1 MRSEAQ
7 FRTQVRMVVADDAD
21 IGQLSTGER
30 IAVAFVLNRPDLL
43 EQYWGSMLEFR
54 RSSRHRLDSRR
65 PARPAQ
71 RLLASMTRR
80 ESSLNSPS
88 TYVLDSHQ
96 ITSCCLLDI
105 LHKIAIVAY
114 RAMSASQLIGGDAS
128 FLQAVHNSARRT
140 VYKRC

>member
-88 TYVLDSHQ
+88 TYVLDSP
-96 ITSCCLLDI
+96 SNYALLLTRHI
-105 LHKIAIVAY
+105 
-114 RAMSASQLIGGDAS
+114 SQDR
-128 FLQAVHNSARRT
+128 HNRLPRHVRLPT
-140 VYKRC
+140 YQG

>member
-88 TYVLDSHQ
+88 TYVLDSPSNYELLLTRH
-96 ITSCCLLDI
+96 TSQDRHSRLPR
-105 LHKIAIVAY
+105 HV
-114 RAMSASQLIGGDAS
+114 R
-128 FLQAVHNSARRT
+128 
-140 VYKRC
+140 